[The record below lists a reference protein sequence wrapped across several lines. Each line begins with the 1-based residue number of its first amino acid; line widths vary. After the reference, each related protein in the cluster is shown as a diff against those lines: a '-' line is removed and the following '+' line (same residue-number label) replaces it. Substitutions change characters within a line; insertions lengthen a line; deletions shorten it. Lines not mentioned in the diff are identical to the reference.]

1 MSSNKIRD
9 ILEKSFNDS
18 IEDRDI
24 DKIDLEAN
32 TNILDEIDSFA
43 VVSFLL
49 EAEMNLE
56 AEFGKYISL
65 ANEDLFDKSKSVLNS
80 WSDLLIMLPRCTS
93 KYDFLR

>member
-1 MSSNKIRD
+1 MSVNKIKD
-9 ILEKSFNDS
+9 ILEESFNDS
-18 IEDRDI
+18 IEDSDI
-24 DKIDLEAN
+24 EKIDLEDN

-80 WSDLLIMLPRCTS
+80 WSDFVNHVAEIH
-93 KYDFLR
+93 KQI

>member
-1 MSSNKIRD
+1 MSVNKIKN

-18 IEDRDI
+18 IEDSDI
-24 DKIDLEAN
+24 EKIDLEDN

-56 AEFGKYISL
+56 TEFGKYISL

-80 WSDLLIMLPRCTS
+80 WSDFVNHVAEMH
-93 KYDFLR
+93 K

>member
-1 MSSNKIRD
+1 MSVNKIKN

-18 IEDRDI
+18 IEDSDI
-24 DKIDLEAN
+24 EKIDLEDN

-80 WSDLLIMLPRCTS
+80 WSDFVNHVAEMH
-93 KYDFLR
+93 K

>member
-1 MSSNKIRD
+1 MSRNKIKD

-18 IEDRDI
+18 IEDSDI
-24 DKIDLEAN
+24 DKIDLEDN

-80 WSDLLIMLPRCTS
+80 WSDFVNHVAEMH
-93 KYDFLR
+93 K

>member
-9 ILEKSFNDS
+9 ILEKSFNES
-18 IEDRDI
+18 IEDSDL
-24 DKIDLEAN
+24 DKIDLEVN

-80 WSDLLIMLPRCTS
+80 WSDFVNHVAEMH
-93 KYDFLR
+93 K

>member
-18 IEDRDI
+18 IEDSDI
-24 DKIDLEAN
+24 DKIDLEDN

-80 WSDLLIMLPRCTS
+80 WSDFVNHVAEMH
-93 KYDFLR
+93 K

>member
-1 MSSNKIRD
+1 MSVNKIKD
-9 ILEKSFNDS
+9 ILEESFNDS
-18 IEDRDI
+18 IEDSDI
-24 DKIDLEAN
+24 EKIDLEDN

-80 WSDLLIMLPRCTS
+80 WSDFVNHVAEMHKQI
-93 KYDFLR
+93 

>member
-1 MSSNKIRD
+1 MSVNKIKD

-18 IEDRDI
+18 IEDSDI
-24 DKIDLEAN
+24 EKIDLEDN

-56 AEFGKYISL
+56 TEFGKYISL

-80 WSDLLIMLPRCTS
+80 WSDFVNHVAEMH
-93 KYDFLR
+93 K

>member
-1 MSSNKIRD
+1 MSVNKIKD
-9 ILEKSFNDS
+9 ILEESFNDS
-18 IEDRDI
+18 IEDSDI
-24 DKIDLEAN
+24 EKIDLEDN

-43 VVSFLL
+43 VLSFLL

-80 WSDLLIMLPRCTS
+80 WSDFVNHVAEIH
-93 KYDFLR
+93 KQI

>member
-1 MSSNKIRD
+1 MSSNKIKD
-9 ILEKSFNDS
+9 ILEKSFNNS
-18 IEDRDI
+18 IEDSDI
-24 DKIDLEAN
+24 NKIDLEDN
-32 TNILDEIDSFA
+32 TNILEEIDSFA

-80 WSDLLIMLPRCTS
+80 WSDFVNHVAEIH
-93 KYDFLR
+93 K

>member
-1 MSSNKIRD
+1 MSGNKIKD

-18 IEDRDI
+18 IEDSDI
-24 DKIDLEAN
+24 DKIDLEDN
-32 TNILDEIDSFA
+32 TNILEEIDSFA

-80 WSDLLIMLPRCTS
+80 WSDFVNHVAEMH
-93 KYDFLR
+93 K

>member
-1 MSSNKIRD
+1 MSSNKIKD

-18 IEDRDI
+18 IEDSDI
-24 DKIDLEAN
+24 DKIDLEDN
-32 TNILDEIDSFA
+32 TNILEEIDSFA

-80 WSDLLIMLPRCTS
+80 WSDFVNHVAEMH
-93 KYDFLR
+93 K

>member
-1 MSSNKIRD
+1 MSSNKIKD

-18 IEDRDI
+18 IEDSDI
-24 DKIDLEAN
+24 DKIDLEDN

-80 WSDLLIMLPRCTS
+80 WSDFVNHVAEMH
-93 KYDFLR
+93 K

>member
-1 MSSNKIRD
+1 MSVNKIKD
-9 ILEKSFNDS
+9 ILEESFNDS
-18 IEDRDI
+18 IEDSDI
-24 DKIDLEAN
+24 EKIDLEDN

-80 WSDLLIMLPRCTS
+80 WSDFVNHVAEMH
-93 KYDFLR
+93 K

>member
-1 MSSNKIRD
+1 MSSNKIKD

-18 IEDRDI
+18 IEDSDI
-24 DKIDLEAN
+24 EKIDLEDN

-80 WSDLLIMLPRCTS
+80 WSDFVNHVAEMH
-93 KYDFLR
+93 K